1 MEPHVA
7 GIWKPH
13 RRSVTWCLTQC
24 SEERFCLLHP
34 GSNFYFSTDF
44 FFLICWDISQFAVV
58 GLPLFL
64 CTDILECAEMPRL
77 LCVIQERTWMQSPTT
92 ANQCIWA
99 SFIRRNHRVQPI
111 WSPTDDAHPRKTT
124 FAIMLF
130 PLPGKYMK
138 CHISTRLALTYD
150 F

>member
-1 MEPHVA
+1 MWREYESRTGDQLPDAWLSVA
-7 GIWKPH
+7 
-13 RRSVTWCLTQC
+13 RRGFVCYILEVTSIFPQI
-24 SEERFCLLHP
+24 
-34 GSNFYFSTDF
+34 

-111 WSPTDDAHPRKTT
+111 WSPTDDAHPGKTT

-150 F
+150 FY

>member
-7 GIWKPH
+7 GIWNPTGDQLPDAWLSVG
-13 RRSVTWCLTQC
+13 RRGSVCCIPEVTSIFPQI
-24 SEERFCLLHP
+24 
-34 GSNFYFSTDF
+34 F